1 MNDHILGITLQVVT
15 NQPNCT
21 ILQSI
26 FHFPVNFYWRN
37 YPVWQPSILKQ
48 AFIYNFFL
56 RILQS
61 KLNSQG
67 LISMQPLNEDSQD
80 LPGLKS
86 NRSKITELLIMGLLP
101 SVWCKE
107 KGLSFLKN
115 NLTMCSAFL
124 FNSFLSS
131 RPFLHSSSPLCQ
143 LTNLTQRTVVTKP
156 FDPSFHN

>member
-15 NQPNCT
+15 SQPNCT

-26 FHFPVNFYWRN
+26 IHFLVNFYWRN
-37 YPVWQPSILKQ
+37 YPGWQPSILKQ

-56 RILQS
+56 IILQS
-61 KLNSQG
+61 NLNSQG

-80 LPGLKS
+80 LTCLKS
-86 NRSKITELLIMGLLP
+86 NRSKITELLIMGFLP

-115 NLTMCSAFL
+115 NLTMCPAFL

-131 RPFLHSSSPLCQ
+131 RPFFHSSSSLCQ
-143 LTNLTQRTVVTKP
+143 VINLTQRTMVTKP